1 MNTDKDTS
9 FGASVRHL
17 SSPMSLIYLESSS
30 CSSPWGPIMPV
41 HTKSLGL
48 DFGLP
53 AGARAPN
60 AARTMQASSASPHCA
75 SGSAA
80 RAAPLLAAHPL
91 DARASGCIWP
101 STTVPGARPGLIRT
115 WLPPSAWVASICV
128 DAPCAYADLFLK
140 SRERAYPVGAHLR
153 EPNAAGAA
161 KDRSPARSWTTYVP
175 DPPYLG
181 GAESDPCEAACSHA
195 APSTHVVATPS
206 LVLC

>member
-9 FGASVRHL
+9 F
-17 SSPMSLIYLESSS
+17 ESSS

-80 RAAPLLAAHPL
+80 RAAPSSL
-91 DARASGCIWP
+91 R
-101 STTVPGARPGLIRT
+101 IR
-115 WLPPSAWVASICV
+115 
-128 DAPCAYADLFLK
+128 
-140 SRERAYPVGAHLR
+140 
-153 EPNAAGAA
+153 
-161 KDRSPARSWTTYVP
+161 
-175 DPPYLG
+175 
-181 GAESDPCEAACSHA
+181 
-195 APSTHVVATPS
+195 
-206 LVLC
+206 